1 MKPIIAFLIPT
12 LAFTYSITAQIIP
25 VKNALQTDIA
35 RVVNDFP
42 NGFKNITGEEIKT
55 NPQSVEYSSRVQV
68 KDAAEC
74 KIVKH
79 SSAVK
84 EIFSWEAEML
94 RTDDFEAAEKK
105 FRSVYNSLQ
114 HLSADVNGSKLV
126 FKGDY
131 KKPSESIKFTTIVFD
146 AADKHPDMKH
156 LKISLVLEVQ
166 MLEWVVR
173 VQVYER
179 EREDDER
186 GRSID

>member
-1 MKPIIAFLIPT
+1 MKPIIAFLASVFLFIT
-12 LAFTYSITAQIIP
+12 TTTAQIIP

-55 NPQSVEYSSRVQV
+55 NPQSVEYNSRIQP
-68 KDAAEC
+68 KESNEC
-74 KIVKH
+74 KVIKH

-105 FRSVYNSLQ
+105 FRSVYNSIQ
-114 HLSADVNGSKLV
+114 HLSADVNGTKLV
-126 FKGDY
+126 FKAEY
-131 KKPSESIKFTTIVFD
+131 KKPSEAVKFTTIVFD

-156 LKISLVLEVQ
+156 LKIALMLEVE
-166 MLEWVVR
+166 MLEWVIKI
-173 VQVYER
+173 QVYEK
-179 EREDDER
+179 EREDNER
-186 GRSID
+186 GRQID